1 MSCLLLASTYCENH
15 SFYTVK
21 SQIQPITKK
30 KTMLDTKRSARS
42 LFTKFSFASLYL
54 NLGKIHNR
62 REYKV
67 RIFFQRSLLTQKRS
81 TCCYP
86 YYNSFPLQSKRVT
99 CLASKC
105 ETMVISRL
113 SAKSLKFVKGNF
125 YSKSKNE
132 KKKWAKSLKWNS
144 VKSLDDTLHIIL
156 SILFLKLFVFELKF
170 FYSLFECCWIVV
182 FIHTFICE
190 S

>member
-1 MSCLLLASTYCENH
+1 
-15 SFYTVK
+15 
-21 SQIQPITKK
+21 
-30 KTMLDTKRSARS
+30 MLDTKRSARS

-132 KKKWAKSLKWNS
+132 KKKSEQNLWSETLWNHWTIHFRLYYPSFSQSYLYSSLNFFIHSLSVVESLYSFTFLFVKAKSGL
-144 VKSLDDTLHIIL
+144 TLNN
-156 SILFLKLFVFELKF
+156 
-170 FYSLFECCWIVV
+170 
-182 FIHTFICE
+182 T
-190 S
+190 